1 MVVPLST
8 QSSCHTALKQS
19 TFNPYIGT
27 LLTSV
32 CQASAS
38 ALCVCTMLTADVG

>member
-32 CQASAS
+32 CQASACG
-38 ALCVCTMLTADVG
+38 AMLTADVG